1 VLRSVE
7 LDGEAIKVSRVV
19 ADGFE
24 NILLPTPCVLTISNE
39 FGDPRYPQLKQI
51 MQAAK
56 KQVTVWG
63 PGDIGLDA
71 SDVGAAGR
79 RVQMEALYQPDA
91 TVETE
96 FIEGDT
102 AEEKAAALV
111 GRLRDEK
118 IL

>member
-1 VLRSVE
+1 M
-7 LDGEAIKVSRVV
+7 IK
-19 ADGFE
+19 GLFE
-24 NILLPTPCVLTISNE
+24 THIGVRDLEHAMAFYEDV
-39 FGDPRYPQLKQI
+39 
-51 MQAAK
+51 
-56 KQVTVWG
+56 
-63 PGDIGLDA
+63 IGLDA